1 MGGKCHF
8 WLFVGL
14 LSSDESVQSRSVCR
28 TEKRVFFIVQRT
40 IWTQK
45 RREVGRCGHVCRLR
59 QILTPR
65 HAVAIAS
72 GMSGLL
78 PQKYEKSL
86 KSPNFF
92 AFFSIKT
99 PFRRSKPDS
108 LQLLQWHFCRFE
120 PVFCPSEPF
129 SPLFVCNSTPNP
141 KKAPQN
147 AKKGCFLIAKHFL
160 FLSAFSKTLLR
171 FANLEAKLFLLEN
184 TQILS
189 HFFASKNGVLSV
201 LFTFCTPP
209 SYCTGGTMLLYWEYN
224 VIVLGLQ

>member
-1 MGGKCHF
+1 MQELKGVGF
-8 WLFVGL
+8 ASLEERFVVSLLVGL
-14 LSSDESVQSRSVCR
+14 LSTRKRTKRSVCR

-99 PFRRSKPDS
+99 PFRRSKPGS
-108 LQLLQWHFCRFE
+108 LQLLHGHFCRFE

-129 SPLFVCNSTPNP
+129 SPLFVCNSTPP
-141 KKAPQN
+141 PPPAPQN
-147 AKKGCFLIAKHFL
+147 AHNTVFSFLNTFN
-160 FLSAFSKTLLR
+160 FSCAF
-171 FANLEAKLFLLEN
+171 
-184 TQILS
+184 
-189 HFFASKNGVLSV
+189 
-201 LFTFCTPP
+201 
-209 SYCTGGTMLLYWEYN
+209 
-224 VIVLGLQ
+224 